1 MHPVFTIGHGIRPLA
16 ELVGTLFEAE
26 VETLVDVRRFPG
38 SRRNP
43 QFNRGAHGGAGVAGR
58 PP

>member
-1 MHPVFTIGHGIRPLA
+1 LPAARDSIRVNVFTIGHGTRPLE
-16 ELVGTLFEAE
+16 ELIATLSEAG

-43 QFNRGAHGGAGVAGR
+43 QFN
-58 PP
+58 